1 MKITTHREEDFHAY
15 SYFHTNE
22 SEISEQA
29 LMLHVNFPKG
39 DINPP
44 LSYQGLAWDY
54 ENRLETQDMKSSLIG
69 RHILS
74 KWQKKHNGILT
85 TQSIGQ

>member
-1 MKITTHREEDFHAY
+1 
-15 SYFHTNE
+15 
-22 SEISEQA
+22 
-29 LMLHVNFPKG
+29 MLHVNFPKG

-44 LSYQGLAWDY
+44 LSYQGLAWDS

-74 KWQKKHNGILT
+74 KWQKNIMGFWQHNLLGNN
-85 TQSIGQ
+85 QV